1 MLNAEKYKDEILEF
15 IDKEKTMFFS
25 FEKDDVNVFKK
36 CCNTRCGD
44 CLLSEIEEPC
54 ITARIKWLLSEY
66 KEPVK
71 LTKFEYSI
79 LEWLYNECYEY
90 IARDRDGDL
99 SIFCSQPYKMNDSWN
114 CDDDDYFIP
123 MFNKLFGFIKWE
135 DTAPVNIDNVLN
147 NCEVIEN
154 D

>member
-1 MLNAEKYKDEILEF
+1 MLNIEDFKEEMIKKDGGAFGVEVATHKVLNCFHSECH
-15 IDKEKTMFFS
+15 
-25 FEKDDVNVFKK
+25 K
-36 CCNTRCGD
+36 CLFRGD
-44 CLLSEIEEPC
+44 CRGKRWNWMLSEKKDVI
-54 ITARIKWLLSEY
+54 
-66 KEPVK
+66 V

-99 SIFCSQPYKMNDSWN
+99 SIFCSQPHKINDSWN

-135 DTAPVNIDNVLN
+135 DTDPVSIDYVLN
-147 NCEVIEN
+147 NCEVAQGV
-154 D
+154 